1 MFHLIK
7 QSSQTKA
14 RLGQIQTDHG
24 KIPTPVFMPVG
35 TAGTVKAVKQDEL
48 IQKLDVPVIL
58 GNTYH
63 LYLRP
68 GNEILREAGGLHRF
82 MNWERPLLTDSGGF
96 QVFSLSD
103 IRDVKDEGVEFQSHI
118 DGSRHLFT
126 PENVVETQRI
136 FGSDIMMMLDECPPY
151 PSSRE
156 DTRESMERTHQWAKR
171 ADQAFKNSKSLY
183 NHRQFQFGIIQ
194 GGTHKELRKQSAQFF
209 ADLDPDGIAIGGLSV
224 GEPIDLMYST
234 TDWTTDFIP
243 SAKPRYL
250 MGVGK
255 PANILESIA
264 RGIDM
269 FDCVIPTRNARN
281 GMIFTWE
288 GTINLNNA
296 KWKHHH
302 QPLDLS
308 FPSDLAQNH
317 SMSYIRHL
325 FNTREILGLQLA
337 TLHNLAFYQQL
348 LQTTRQKIEDD
359 TFHQWYPAITEQL
372 AQRI

>member
-1 MFHLIK
+1 
-7 QSSQTKA
+7 
-14 RLGQIQTDHG
+14 
-24 KIPTPVFMPVG
+24 MPVG
-35 TAGTVKAVKQDEL
+35 TGGTVKAVKQDEL
-48 IQKLDVPVIL
+48 TQKLNVPIIL

-68 GNEILREAGGLHRF
+68 GNDIIGEAGGLHQF

-103 IRDVKDEGVEFQSHI
+103 IRDVKDEGVEFQSHL

-151 PSSRE
+151 PCTRE
-156 DTRESMERTHQWAKR
+156 DTRDSMERTHQWAER
-171 ADQAFKNSKSLY
+171 ADRAFKASNPLY
-183 NHRQFQFGIIQ
+183 GHRQFHFGIIQ
-194 GGTHKELRKQSAQFF
+194 GGTYKDLRKQSAQFF

-224 GEPIDLMYST
+224 GEPIDLMYEL

-255 PANILESIA
+255 PANILECIA

-302 QPLDLS
+302 QPLDPS
-308 FPSDLAQNH
+308 FPSDLARNY

-325 FNTREILGLQLA
+325 FNTNEILGLQLA

-348 LQTTRQKIEDD
+348 LQTTRQKIEEE
-359 TFHQWYPAITEQL
+359 TFHQWYPTITGQL
-372 AQRI
+372 ARRI